1 MERAQEWGRRYKLS
15 AEEVFD
21 DAIMQINY
29 ISEPH
34 DSALFG
40 VPISIKDHI
49 FQLGCC
55 SSGGLVRHCFTP
67 DPKDA
72 IVVSLLRKAG
82 CIPIV
87 RGNTIQ
93 MMMWIESTNHIYGT
107 SENPWNCTRTPG
119 GSSGGDAGLVAI
131 GASVIGIGSD
141 IGGSIRIPA
150 AFCGVCG
157 FKPSALRTSTKE
169 AVSLFP
175 KHMPP
180 VELTIKASYGPIARC
195 VEDIVLVLKS
205 WWVEDMWKRDN
216 TVTPLEFKNNVYE
229 DDNRL
234 RIGYFTYNRI
244 MECADVVKNAV
255 MNTVD
260 KLRNDGHEL
269 IEMNTSLLPEI
280 VKLFLQAVFS
290 MEGSSMLDTLNGEDP
305 TWPYLREYFS
315 AKYPG
320 SGKIL
325 NLLLRLSGHKKTYE
339 YLSPLKP
346 LTYKE
351 LCELGDRISKMR
363 MKFNEYYQSQ
373 GFDAVIC
380 PIWPFVAPH
389 HKKTPETMLGVSYS
403 CVWNVLDFP
412 AGVVPVKLIEPGED
426 VYNSNVKD
434 AFVEAAKETMK
445 GSVGMPISIQVV
457 GNTYQ
462 DEKVLR
468 VMKIVQ
474 DYYNF
479 FENYHYPNLIS

>member
-1 MERAQEWGRRYKLS
+1 
-15 AEEVFD
+15 
-21 DAIMQINY
+21 
-29 ISEPH
+29 
-34 DSALFG
+34 
-40 VPISIKDHI
+40 
-49 FQLGCC
+49 
-55 SSGGLVRHCFTP
+55 
-67 DPKDA
+67 
-72 IVVSLLRKAG
+72 
-82 CIPIV
+82 
-87 RGNTIQ
+87 
-93 MMMWIESTNHIYGT
+93 
-107 SENPWNCTRTPG
+107 
-119 GSSGGDAGLVAI
+119 
-131 GASVIGIGSD
+131 
-141 IGGSIRIPA
+141 
-150 AFCGVCG
+150 
-157 FKPSALRTSTKE
+157 
-169 AVSLFP
+169 
-175 KHMPP
+175 
-180 VELTIKASYGPIARC
+180 
-195 VEDIVLVLKS
+195 
-205 WWVEDMWKRDN
+205 
-216 TVTPLEFKNNVYE
+216 
-229 DDNRL
+229 
-234 RIGYFTYNRI
+234 
-244 MECADVVKNAV
+244 
-255 MNTVD
+255 
-260 KLRNDGHEL
+260 
-269 IEMNTSLLPEI
+269 
-280 VKLFLQAVFS
+280 
-290 MEGSSMLDTLNGEDP
+290 MLDTLNGEDP